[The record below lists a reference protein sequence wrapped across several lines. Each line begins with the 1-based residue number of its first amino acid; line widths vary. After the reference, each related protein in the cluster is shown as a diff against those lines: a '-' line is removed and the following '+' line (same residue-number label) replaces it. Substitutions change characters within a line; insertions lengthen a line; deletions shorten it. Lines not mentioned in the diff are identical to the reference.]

1 MSIRY
6 ERLGEEVK
14 KTLSEIIRE
23 MKDPRISDM
32 TTVASVELTNDLKYA
47 KVKVSVYDKDDE
59 ARKASVAALN
69 GASGFIAREVG
80 RRMEIRALPK
90 FTFLLDESIEYSVYI
105 SKIID
110 EINKKDNN
118 Q

>member
-47 KVKVSVYDKDDE
+47 KVKVSVYDKDDVKEVAQGYECGIGLDRFNDIKVGDVLE
-59 ARKASVAALN
+59 AY
-69 GASGFIAREVG
+69 IMEEVK
-80 RRMEIRALPK
+80 R
-90 FTFLLDESIEYSVYI
+90 
-105 SKIID
+105 
-110 EINKKDNN
+110 
-118 Q
+118 